1 MVVLVKATRTV
12 IDGTQGSV
20 KGDAILLIVDARR
33 EDLVQQKDMKLN
45 HR

>member
-20 KGDAILLIVDARR
+20 KDGCNPTNWDARR